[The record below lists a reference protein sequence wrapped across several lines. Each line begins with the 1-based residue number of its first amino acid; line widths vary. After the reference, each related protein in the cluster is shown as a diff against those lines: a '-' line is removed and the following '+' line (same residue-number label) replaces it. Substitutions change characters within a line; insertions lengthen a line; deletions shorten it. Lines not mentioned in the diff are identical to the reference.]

1 MYSAWILDLPQQL
14 PVAVQQVTRWCMP
27 SIIIYLWK
35 NGLYHEVVVDSF
47 LCAFLI

>member
-1 MYSAWILDLPQQL
+1 L